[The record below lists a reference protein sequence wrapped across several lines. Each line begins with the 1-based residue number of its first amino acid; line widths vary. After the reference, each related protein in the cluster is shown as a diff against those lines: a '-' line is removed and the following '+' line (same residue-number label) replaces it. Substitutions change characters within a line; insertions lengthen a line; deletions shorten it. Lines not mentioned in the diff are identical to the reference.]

1 MEFNYTARAKNNQ
14 IQKGVIE
21 APSRREAIAALHGRD
36 LVILELNETGGQ
48 SVFTRRIG
56 AFDRVTTKEMV
67 AFARQLSA
75 LFSAKIP
82 LLESLRSLARQT
94 ENEYFANII
103 FDIANEIDSGSLF
116 SKALAKYPKVFSDLF
131 INMVRSGEA
140 SGGLDRSLG
149 YLAEY
154 LEKQYY
160 LNSKIKGAFIY
171 PLFIVGIGLFVGVLL
186 MIFVVPLLTKT
197 LLDANISLPLPTRIL
212 IGTSHFLAGWGGLIT
227 LIVILG
233 SIFGFAYGVKK
244 SPSWR
249 HSWDA
254 FKIKMPLFGKVLRG
268 IYLARMT
275 ENLSIL
281 IQGGLPIL
289 QVLQISADVVGNT
302 VYRDI
307 INEAKENVRIGGS
320 ISSSFEKYREIPP
333 MVVQMIAT
341 GEQTGTVDEILKKLS
356 AFYSKEVDAST
367 RTLSQ
372 LIEPVMII
380 ILAVFVAFLVAS
392 ILIPLYSM
400 VNAIS

>member
-1 MEFNYTARAKNNQ
+1 
-14 IQKGVIE
+14 
-21 APSRREAIAALHGRD
+21 
-36 LVILELNETGGQ
+36 
-48 SVFTRRIG
+48 
-56 AFDRVTTKEMV
+56 
-67 AFARQLSA
+67 
-75 LFSAKIP
+75 
-82 LLESLRSLARQT
+82 
-94 ENEYFANII
+94 
-103 FDIANEIDSGSLF
+103 
-116 SKALAKYPKVFSDLF
+116 
-131 INMVRSGEA
+131 
-140 SGGLDRSLG
+140 
-149 YLAEY
+149 
-154 LEKQYY
+154 
-160 LNSKIKGAFIY
+160 
-171 PLFIVGIGLFVGVLL
+171 
-186 MIFVVPLLTKT
+186 
-197 LLDANISLPLPTRIL
+197 
-212 IGTSHFLAGWGGLIT
+212 
-227 LIVILG
+227 LG